1 MKLSFSFRRS
11 HHPEQGYVLMVI
23 LLLLALLLVSLVAI
37 APRMATE
44 IRREREEEMVHR
56 GKDYA
61 TAVKRYFKKFGR
73 YPTSIE
79 QLENTN
85 NIRFLRRRWTDPTTG
100 KEFRLLHYGEQ
111 KSVPKGL
118 FGASLGTGGGPMP
131 GGGGGMA
138 GGGIPGAILNST
150 LGGGAQTQPQSGQSG
165 TASQGAQDQGSQ
177 PGASASSISSPLG
190 TGQTFGGGPIIG
202 VTGTKNQASLK
213 TWQDKNNYKDWEF
226 YYDPR
231 YDVQT
236 AGALGG
242 VPGGSPGGQIGG
254 GVGPGQGSAQQN
266 QNQNQN
272 PQPQRRP
279 D

>member
-1 MKLSFSFRRS
+1 ML
-11 HHPEQGYVLMVI
+11 I

-44 IRREREEEMVHR
+44 IRRQREEEMIHR

-100 KEFRLLHYGEQ
+100 KDFRLLHYGEQ
-111 KSVPKGL
+111 KSTPKGL
-118 FGASLGTGGGPMP
+118 FGASLGSGGGAA
-131 GGGGGMA
+131 GLGGGMA
-138 GGGIPGAILNST
+138 GGGIPGAILNNT
-150 LGGGAQTQPQSGQSG
+150 LGGGPGGGPQGQPQSGPAG
-165 TASQGAQDQGSQ
+165 APAGQGAQGDQGSQ
-177 PGASASSISSPLG
+177 PGVSASSISSSLG

-202 VTGTKNQASLK
+202 VAGTKNQASLK
-213 TWQDKNNYKDWEF
+213 SWNDKNNYKDWEF

-231 YDVQT
+231 FDVQG
-236 AGALGG
+236 AGAVGG
-242 VPGGSPGGQIGG
+242 VPGGVPGGQPG
-254 GVGPGQGSAQQN
+254 GVVTPN
-266 QNQNQN
+266 PNPN
-272 PQPQRRP
+272 PQPQPQPNQHP

>member
-1 MKLSFSFRRS
+1 MKLSRSFRRS
-11 HHPEQGYVLMVI
+11 HSREQGYILMLI

-44 IRREREEEMVHR
+44 IKREREEEMVHR

-85 NIRFLRRRWTDPTTG
+85 NIRFLRRRWKDPTTG
-100 KEFRLLHYGEQ
+100 KDFRLLHFGEQ

-118 FGASLGTGGGPMP
+118 FGAAIGTGGALP
-131 GGGGGMA
+131 GGGG
-138 GGGIPGAILNST
+138 GGGIPGAIINSA
-150 LGGGAQTQPQSGQSG
+150 LGGGPQGQPQSGQPGPSAGPG
-165 TASQGAQDQGSQ
+165 TQGDQGSQ
-177 PGASASSISSPLG
+177 PGAPAASISSPLG

-202 VTGTKNQASLK
+202 VAGTKNQASLK
-213 TWQDKNNYKDWEF
+213 TWNDKNNYKDWEF

-231 YDVQT
+231 FDVQQ
-236 AGALGG
+236 ALTQG
-242 VPGGSPGGQIGG
+242 VQ
-254 GVGPGQGSAQQN
+254 GVGLPGQAGTGPNPNPNRNPAGTGSMG
-266 QNQNQN
+266 
-272 PQPQRRP
+272 PK
-279 D
+279 